1 MILSTTKELRL
12 HIPSNAIDE
21 ISSLQGILDNSEK
34 DFLRDKLGDSL
45 YNRLCEYYQTISPD
59 DFFMAVS
66 NGEHNQQPWM
76 QLLLM
81 AQRMVTY
88 DAMSRFAY
96 TQALSINGAGI
107 NMASSDDYG
116 TASKDLLDK
125 SVQGYKRE
133 AMVSLN
139 QMLVMLEGWA
149 RKMETPAPIADAGTT
164 EPLPKEPE
172 DEQHK
177 AIEEI
182 SVLWQESQYYYLH
195 HDLLIATCA
204 DLQQYLDI
212 YESRE
217 KFIRL
222 LPDLHF
228 IQDEYIS
235 EAIGEDTVQR
245 LLHTTDP
252 NDKPLLRKVRRLMVA
267 HLEER
272 TTILTIDKA
281 RRAAA
286 HNEAIALRT
295 SVLRLMEMRKAVD
308 AVNNTPTDKPS
319 TNTTDST
326 SKGYENNQPDS
337 KIFVSPLLYYTDYTD
352 YYVIKKQQTTLMTL
366 IVRDIRA
373 IRC

>member
-59 DFFMAVS
+59 DFYMAVS
-66 NGEHNQQPWM
+66 NGEHSKQPWM

-149 RKMETPAPIADAGTT
+149 RKMETPAPIADADTT
-164 EPLPKEPE
+164 EPLPTEPNAEPSPTEPE

-245 LLHTTDP
+245 LLHTEDP

-286 HNEAIALRT
+286 HNEAISLRA

-308 AVNNTPTDKPS
+308 AANNTPTDKPS

-337 KIFVSPLLYYTDYTD
+337 KIFVSPLLY
-352 YYVIKKQQTTLMTL
+352 
-366 IVRDIRA
+366 
-373 IRC
+373 

>member
-45 YNRLCEYYQTISPD
+45 YNRLCEYYQTVSPD
-59 DFFMAVS
+59 DFYMAVS
-66 NGEHNQQPWM
+66 NGEHTQQPWM

-88 DAMSRFAY
+88 DAMSRFVYA
-96 TQALSINGAGI
+96 QALSINGTGI
-107 NMASSDDYG
+107 NVASSDDYG

-125 SVQGYKRE
+125 GVQGYKRE

-149 RKMETPAPIADAGTT
+149 RKMATPAAIADADSTEPPTT
-164 EPLPKEPE
+164 EPK

-182 SVLWQESQYYYLH
+182 SLLWQESQYYYLH

-204 DLQQYLDI
+204 DLQHYLDI

-245 LLHTTDP
+245 LLHTYDP

-295 SVLRLMEMRKAVD
+295 SVLRLMEMRKAADV
-308 AVNNTPTDKPS
+308 ANTTPDKPS

-337 KIFVSPLLYYTDYTD
+337 KIFVSPLLY
-352 YYVIKKQQTTLMTL
+352 
-366 IVRDIRA
+366 
-373 IRC
+373 

>member
-21 ISSLQGILDNSEK
+21 IGSLQGILDNSEK

-45 YNRLCEYYQTISPD
+45 YRQLCEYYQTVSPD
-59 DFFMAVS
+59 EFYLAVT
-66 NGEHNQQPWM
+66 NGEHTHQPWM
-76 QLLLM
+76 QLLVL

-96 TQALSINGAGI
+96 TQALSINGTGI
-107 NMASSDDYG
+107 NVASSEDYSA
-116 TASKDLLDK
+116 ASKDLLDK
-125 SVQGYKRE
+125 GVQGYKRE

-149 RKMETPAPIADAGTT
+149 RKMEAIETADPPVAQ
-164 EPLPKEPE
+164 EV
-172 DEQHK
+172 DEEHK

-182 SVLWQESQYYYLH
+182 SLLWQESNYYYLH

-235 EAIGEDTVQR
+235 EAIGEPMVQH
-245 LLHTTDP
+245 LLTTTDP
-252 NDKPLLRKVRRLMVA
+252 ADKPLLRKVRRLMVA

-281 RRAAA
+281 RRSAA
-286 HNEAIALRT
+286 HNEAISLRA
-295 SVLRLMEMRKAVD
+295 SVLRLVEMRKAVEK
-308 AVNNTPTDKPS
+308 ANSENQNTNSEDQNPS
-319 TNTTDST
+319 TNTNDD
-326 SKGYENNQPDS
+326 KGYENNQPGS
-337 KIFVSPLLYYTDYTD
+337 MFFVSPLLY
-352 YYVIKKQQTTLMTL
+352 
-366 IVRDIRA
+366 
-373 IRC
+373 

>member
-66 NGEHNQQPWM
+66 NGEHSKQPWM

-139 QMLVMLEGWA
+139 QMLAMLEGWA
-149 RKMETPAPIADAGTT
+149 RIINTPAPIDEPTETT
-164 EPLPKEPE
+164 EPSGTEQNE
-172 DEQHK
+172 EQNNEQNEEQHK

-182 SVLWQESQYYYLH
+182 TTLWQESQYYYLH

-228 IQDEYIS
+228 IQDE
-235 EAIGEDTVQR
+235 
-245 LLHTTDP
+245 
-252 NDKPLLRKVRRLMVA
+252 
-267 HLEER
+267 
-272 TTILTIDKA
+272 
-281 RRAAA
+281 
-286 HNEAIALRT
+286 
-295 SVLRLMEMRKAVD
+295 
-308 AVNNTPTDKPS
+308 
-319 TNTTDST
+319 
-326 SKGYENNQPDS
+326 
-337 KIFVSPLLYYTDYTD
+337 
-352 YYVIKKQQTTLMTL
+352 
-366 IVRDIRA
+366 
-373 IRC
+373 

>member
-1 MILSTTKELRL
+1 MPIIQNSNFKIRMILSTIKELRL

-45 YNRLCEYYQTISPD
+45 YHRLCEYYQTVSPD
-59 DFFMAVS
+59 DFYMAVS
-66 NGEHNQQPWM
+66 NGEHTQQPWM

-96 TQALSINGAGI
+96 TQALSINGTGI
-107 NMASSDDYG
+107 NVASSDDYG

-125 SVQGYKRE
+125 GVQGYKRE

-149 RKMETPAPIADAGTT
+149 RKMATPAAIAEADSTDQPTT
-164 EPLPKEPE
+164 EPK

-182 SVLWQESQYYYLH
+182 SLLWQESQYYYAH

-245 LLHTTDP
+245 LLHTYNP

-286 HNEAIALRT
+286 HNEAIALRS
-295 SVLRLMEMRKAVD
+295 SVLRLMEMRKASDV
-308 AVNNTPTDKPS
+308 ANTTPDNPS

-337 KIFVSPLLYYTDYTD
+337 KIFVSPLLY
-352 YYVIKKQQTTLMTL
+352 
-366 IVRDIRA
+366 
-373 IRC
+373 

>member
-1 MILSTTKELRL
+1 MIISTTKELRL

-45 YNRLCEYYQTISPD
+45 YHRLCEYYQTVSPD
-59 DFFMAVS
+59 DFYMAVS
-66 NGEHNQQPWM
+66 NGEHAQQPWM

-96 TQALSINGAGI
+96 TQALSINGTGI
-107 NMASSDDYG
+107 NVASSDDYG

-125 SVQGYKRE
+125 GVQGYKRE

-149 RKMETPAPIADAGTT
+149 RKMATPAAIAEADSTDPPTT
-164 EPLPKEPE
+164 EPK

-182 SVLWQESQYYYLH
+182 SLLWQESQYYYAH

-204 DLQQYLDI
+204 ELQHYLDI

-235 EAIGEDTVQR
+235 EAIGDDTVQR
-245 LLHTTDP
+245 LLRSDDP

-286 HNEAIALRT
+286 HNEAIALRS

-308 AVNNTPTDKPS
+308 AANATPDKPS

-337 KIFVSPLLYYTDYTD
+337 KIFVSPLLY
-352 YYVIKKQQTTLMTL
+352 
-366 IVRDIRA
+366 
-373 IRC
+373 

>member
-45 YNRLCEYYQTISPD
+45 YNRLCEYYQTVSPD

-66 NGEHNQQPWM
+66 NGEHSQQPWM

-88 DAMSRFAY
+88 DAMSRFSY

-149 RKMETPAPIADAGTT
+149 RKMETPVPIAEADTT
-164 EPLPKEPE
+164 EPLPTEPEGETSPTEPE

-235 EAIGEDTVQR
+235 EAIGEDTVQH

-308 AVNNTPTDKPS
+308 AANNTPIDKPS

-337 KIFVSPLLYYTDYTD
+337 KIFVSPLLY
-352 YYVIKKQQTTLMTL
+352 
-366 IVRDIRA
+366 
-373 IRC
+373 

>member
-1 MILSTTKELRL
+1 MILSTINELRL

-21 ISSLQGILDNSEK
+21 ISYLQGILDNSEK

-45 YNRLCEYYQTISPD
+45 YNRLCEYYQTVSPD
-59 DFFMAVS
+59 DFYKTVS
-66 NGEHNQQPWM
+66 NGEHTQQPWM
-76 QLLLM
+76 ELLLM

-96 TQALSINGAGI
+96 TQALSINSTGI
-107 NMASSDDYG
+107 NVASSDDYG

-125 SVQGYKRE
+125 GVQGYKRE

-149 RKMETPAPIADAGTT
+149 KDCVKKIAQSVPNTDNSV
-164 EPLPKEPE
+164 PKT
-172 DEQHK
+172 DESVQTSE
-177 AIEEI
+177 IEEI
-182 SVLWQESQYYYLH
+182 TNLWKESTYYYLH

-204 DLQQYLDI
+204 DLQHYLDI

-245 LLHTTDP
+245 LLHTDDP

-295 SVLRLMEMRKAVD
+295 SVLRLMEMRKAAD
-308 AVNNTPTDKPS
+308 AANNTPDKPS

-337 KIFVSPLLYYTDYTD
+337 KIFVSPLLY
-352 YYVIKKQQTTLMTL
+352 
-366 IVRDIRA
+366 
-373 IRC
+373 

>member
-45 YNRLCEYYQTISPD
+45 YNRLCEYYQTVSPD
-59 DFFMAVS
+59 DFYMAVC
-66 NGEHNQQPWM
+66 NGENTQHPWM

-81 AQRMVTY
+81 AQRMVAY
-88 DAMSRFAY
+88 DAMSRFVY
-96 TQALSINGAGI
+96 TQALSINGTGI
-107 NMASSDDYG
+107 NVASSDDYG

-125 SVQGYKRE
+125 GVQGYKRE

-149 RKMETPAPIADAGTT
+149 KKMATPAPIADADTIEQPT
-164 EPLPKEPE
+164 EPK
-172 DEQHK
+172 DEEHK

-182 SVLWQESQYYYLH
+182 SLLWQESQYYYLH

-204 DLQQYLDI
+204 DLQHYLDI

-245 LLHTTDP
+245 LLHTDDP
-252 NDKPLLRKVRRLMVA
+252 ADKPLLRKVRRLMVA

-295 SVLRLMEMRKAVD
+295 SVLRLMEMRKAADV
-308 AVNNTPTDKPS
+308 ANTTPDKPS

-326 SKGYENNQPDS
+326 SKGYENNQPNS
-337 KIFVSPLLYYTDYTD
+337 KIFVSPLLY
-352 YYVIKKQQTTLMTL
+352 
-366 IVRDIRA
+366 
-373 IRC
+373 

>member
-34 DFLRDKLGDSL
+34 DFLRDKLGDTL
-45 YNRLCEYYQTISPD
+45 YNRLCEYYQTVSPD
-59 DFFMAVS
+59 DFYMAVC
-66 NGEHNQQPWM
+66 NGENTQHPWM

-88 DAMSRFAY
+88 DAMSRFVY
-96 TQALSINGAGI
+96 TQALSINGTGI
-107 NMASSDDYG
+107 NVASSDDYG

-125 SVQGYKRE
+125 GVQGYKRE

-149 RKMETPAPIADAGTT
+149 KKMATPAPIADADTIEQPT
-164 EPLPKEPE
+164 EPK
-172 DEQHK
+172 DEEHK

-182 SVLWQESQYYYLH
+182 SLLWQESQYYYLH

-204 DLQQYLDI
+204 DLQHYLDI

-245 LLHTTDP
+245 LLHTDDP
-252 NDKPLLRKVRRLMVA
+252 ADKPLLRKVRRLMVA

-295 SVLRLMEMRKAVD
+295 SVLRLMEMRKAADV
-308 AVNNTPTDKPS
+308 ANTTPDKPS

-337 KIFVSPLLYYTDYTD
+337 KIFVSPLLY
-352 YYVIKKQQTTLMTL
+352 
-366 IVRDIRA
+366 
-373 IRC
+373 

>member
-21 ISSLQGILDNSEK
+21 ISSLQGTLDNSEK

-45 YNRLCEYYQTISPD
+45 YDQLCEYYQSISPD
-59 DFFMAVS
+59 EFYLSVT
-66 NGEHNQQPWM
+66 NGEHTHQPWQ

-81 AQRMVTY
+81 AQRMVVY

-96 TQALSINGAGI
+96 TQALSINGTGI
-107 NMASSDDYG
+107 NVASSEDYG
-116 TASKDLLDK
+116 AASKDLLDK
-125 SVQGYKRE
+125 GVQGYKRE

-139 QMLVMLEGWA
+139 QMLMMLEGWA
-149 RKMETPAPIADAGTT
+149 RKMATPAAIADADSTEPPTT
-164 EPLPKEPE
+164 EPK
-172 DEQHK
+172 DEEHK

-182 SVLWQESQYYYLH
+182 SLLWQESQYYYLH

-245 LLHTTDP
+245 LLHTDDP
-252 NDKPLLRKVRRLMVA
+252 ADKPLLRKVRRLMVA

-308 AVNNTPTDKPS
+308 AANNIPDKSS

-337 KIFVSPLLYYTDYTD
+337 KIFVSPLLY
-352 YYVIKKQQTTLMTL
+352 
-366 IVRDIRA
+366 
-373 IRC
+373 

>member
-45 YNRLCEYYQTISPD
+45 YRQLCEYYQTVSPD
-59 DFFMAVS
+59 DFYMAVT
-66 NGEHNQQPWM
+66 NGEHTHQPWM
-76 QLLLM
+76 QLLVL

-88 DAMSRFAY
+88 DAMSRFSY
-96 TQALSINGAGI
+96 TQALSINGTGI
-107 NMASSDDYG
+107 NVASSEDYG
-116 TASKDLLDK
+116 AASKDLLDK
-125 SVQGYKRE
+125 GVQGYKRE

-139 QMLVMLEGWA
+139 QMLVMLENWA
-149 RKMETPAPIADAGTT
+149 KDCVKKQASDVQKTAESVPNNGNSV
-164 EPLPKEPE
+164 PKTGESVQTGE
-172 DEQHK
+172 
-177 AIEEI
+177 IEEI
-182 SVLWQESQYYYLH
+182 VKLWQESQYYYLH

-235 EAIGEDTVQR
+235 EAIGEPMVQH
-245 LLHTTDP
+245 LLTTTDP
-252 NDKPLLRKVRRLMVA
+252 ADKPLLRKVRRLMVA

-281 RRAAA
+281 RRSAA
-286 HNEAIALRT
+286 HNEAVSLRA
-295 SVLRLMEMRKAVD
+295 SVLRLTEMCKAVEK
-308 AVNNTPTDKPS
+308 ANTENQNANSDNQNPS
-319 TNTTDST
+319 TNTNDD
-326 SKGYENNQPDS
+326 KGYENNQPGS
-337 KIFVSPLLYYTDYTD
+337 KFFVSPLLY
-352 YYVIKKQQTTLMTL
+352 
-366 IVRDIRA
+366 
-373 IRC
+373 

>member
-45 YNRLCEYYQTISPD
+45 YNRLCEYYQSVSPD
-59 DFFMAVS
+59 DFYMAVS
-66 NGEHNQQPWM
+66 NGEHTQQPWM

-96 TQALSINGAGI
+96 TQALSINGTGI
-107 NMASSDDYG
+107 NVASSEDYG
-116 TASKDLLDK
+116 AASKDLLDK
-125 SVQGYKRE
+125 GVQGYKRE

-149 RKMETPAPIADAGTT
+149 RKMATPAAVADADSTEPPTT
-164 EPLPKEPE
+164 EPK
-172 DEQHK
+172 DEEHK

-182 SVLWQESQYYYLH
+182 SLLWQESQYYYLH

-245 LLHTTDP
+245 LLHTDDSA
-252 NDKPLLRKVRRLMVA
+252 DKPLLRKVRRLMVA

-286 HNEAIALRT
+286 HNEVISLRT

-308 AVNNTPTDKPS
+308 AANATPDKPS

-337 KIFVSPLLYYTDYTD
+337 KIFVSPLLY
-352 YYVIKKQQTTLMTL
+352 
-366 IVRDIRA
+366 
-373 IRC
+373 

>member
-45 YNRLCEYYQTISPD
+45 YNRLCEYYQTVSPD
-59 DFFMAVS
+59 DFYMAVS
-66 NGEHNQQPWM
+66 NGEHTQQPWM

-88 DAMSRFAY
+88 DAMSRFVY
-96 TQALSINGAGI
+96 TQALSINGTGI
-107 NMASSDDYG
+107 NVASSDDYG

-125 SVQGYKRE
+125 GVQGYKRE

-149 RKMETPAPIADAGTT
+149 KDCVKKQASDVQKTAESVPNTDNSV
-164 EPLPKEPE
+164 PKT
-172 DEQHK
+172 DESVQTGE
-177 AIEEI
+177 IEEI
-182 SVLWQESQYYYLH
+182 VKLWQESQYYYAH

-245 LLHTTDP
+245 LLHTDAP
-252 NDKPLLRKVRRLMVA
+252 ADKPLLRKVRRLMVA

-295 SVLRLMEMRKAVD
+295 SVLRLMEMRKAASAAND
-308 AVNNTPTDKPS
+308 TPDKPS
-319 TNTTDST
+319 ANTTDST
-326 SKGYENNQPDS
+326 SKGYENNQPNS
-337 KIFVSPLLYYTDYTD
+337 KIFVSPLLY
-352 YYVIKKQQTTLMTL
+352 
-366 IVRDIRA
+366 
-373 IRC
+373 

>member
-66 NGEHNQQPWM
+66 NGEHSKQPWM

-149 RKMETPAPIADAGTT
+149 RKMETPAPIADADIT
-164 EPLPKEPE
+164 EPSPTEPEGESSTAEPE

-235 EAIGEDTVQR
+235 EAIGEDTVQH

-308 AVNNTPTDKPS
+308 AANNTPTDKPS

-326 SKGYENNQPDS
+326 GKGYENNQPDS
-337 KIFVSPLLYYTDYTD
+337 KIFVSPLLY
-352 YYVIKKQQTTLMTL
+352 
-366 IVRDIRA
+366 
-373 IRC
+373 

>member
-45 YNRLCEYYQTISPD
+45 YNRLCEYYQTVSPD
-59 DFFMAVS
+59 DFYMTVC
-66 NGEHNQQPWM
+66 NGENTQHPWM

-88 DAMSRFAY
+88 DAMSRFVY
-96 TQALSINGAGI
+96 TQALSINGTGI
-107 NMASSDDYG
+107 NVASSDDYG

-125 SVQGYKRE
+125 GVQGYKRE

-149 RKMETPAPIADAGTT
+149 KKMATPAPIADADTIEQPT
-164 EPLPKEPE
+164 EPK
-172 DEQHK
+172 DEEHK

-182 SVLWQESQYYYLH
+182 SLLWQESQYYYLH

-204 DLQQYLDI
+204 DLQHYLDI
-212 YESRE
+212 YENRE

-245 LLHTTDP
+245 LLHTDDP
-252 NDKPLLRKVRRLMVA
+252 ADQPLLRKVRRLMVA

-286 HNEAIALRT
+286 HNEAISLRS
-295 SVLRLMEMRKAVD
+295 SVLWLMEMRKAAD
-308 AVNNTPTDKPS
+308 AANNTPDKPS

-337 KIFVSPLLYYTDYTD
+337 KIFVSPLLY
-352 YYVIKKQQTTLMTL
+352 
-366 IVRDIRA
+366 
-373 IRC
+373 

>member
-66 NGEHNQQPWM
+66 NGEHSQQPWM

-164 EPLPKEPE
+164 EPSPTEPE

-286 HNEAIALRT
+286 HNEAISLRT

-308 AVNNTPTDKPS
+308 AANNTPTDKPS
-319 TNTTDST
+319 TDTTDST
-326 SKGYENNQPDS
+326 GKGYENNQPDS
-337 KIFVSPLLYYTDYTD
+337 KIFVSPLLY
-352 YYVIKKQQTTLMTL
+352 
-366 IVRDIRA
+366 
-373 IRC
+373 

>member
-45 YNRLCEYYQTISPD
+45 YNRLCEYYQTFSPD
-59 DFFMAVS
+59 DFYMAVC
-66 NGEHNQQPWM
+66 NGENTQQPWM

-88 DAMSRFAY
+88 DAMSRFVY
-96 TQALSINGAGI
+96 TQALSINGTGI
-107 NMASSDDYG
+107 NVASSDDYG

-125 SVQGYKRE
+125 GVQGYKRE

-149 RKMETPAPIADAGTT
+149 KKMATPAPIADADTIEQPT
-164 EPLPKEPE
+164 EPK
-172 DEQHK
+172 DEEHK

-182 SVLWQESQYYYLH
+182 SLLWQESQYYYLH

-204 DLQQYLDI
+204 DLQHYLDI

-245 LLHTTDP
+245 LLHTDDP
-252 NDKPLLRKVRRLMVA
+252 ADKPLLRKVRRLMVA

-308 AVNNTPTDKPS
+308 AANTPPDKPS
-319 TNTTDST
+319 ANTTDST
-326 SKGYENNQPDS
+326 SKGYENNQPNS
-337 KIFVSPLLYYTDYTD
+337 KIFVSPLLY
-352 YYVIKKQQTTLMTL
+352 
-366 IVRDIRA
+366 
-373 IRC
+373 

>member
-1 MILSTTKELRL
+1 MILSTIKELRL

-21 ISSLQGILDNSEK
+21 ISSLQGTLDNSEK

-45 YNRLCEYYQTISPD
+45 YDQLCEYYQSISPD
-59 DFFMAVS
+59 EFYLSVT
-66 NGEHNQQPWM
+66 NGEHTHHPWQ

-96 TQALSINGAGI
+96 TQAISINGTGI
-107 NMASSDDYG
+107 NVASSEDYG
-116 TASKDLLDK
+116 AASRDLLDK
-125 SVQGYKRE
+125 GVQGYKRE

-139 QMLVMLEGWA
+139 QMLMMLEGWA
-149 RKMETPAPIADAGTT
+149 RKMTTPAPIADADSTEPPTT
-164 EPLPKEPE
+164 EQK
-172 DEQHK
+172 DEEHK

-182 SVLWQESQYYYLH
+182 SLLWQESQYYYLH

-204 DLQQYLDI
+204 DLQHYLDI
-212 YESRE
+212 YENRE
-217 KFIRL
+217 KFIRM

-235 EAIGEDTVQR
+235 EAIGEPMVQQ
-245 LLHTTDP
+245 LLTSTNPEDR
-252 NDKPLLRKVRRLMVA
+252 PLLRKVRRLMVA

-286 HNEAIALRT
+286 HNEAIALRA
-295 SVLRLMEMRKAVD
+295 SVLRLLDMRKAVD
-308 AVNNTPTDKPS
+308 KTNSDNSSASTKDCSTETD
-319 TNTTDST
+319 NQQ
-326 SKGYENNQPDS
+326 GYENNQPGS
-337 KIFVSPLLYYTDYTD
+337 KFFVSPLLY
-352 YYVIKKQQTTLMTL
+352 
-366 IVRDIRA
+366 
-373 IRC
+373 

>member
-66 NGEHNQQPWM
+66 NGEHSKQPWM

-149 RKMETPAPIADAGTT
+149 RKMETPAPIADADTT
-164 EPLPKEPE
+164 EPLPTEPDAEPSPTEPE

-286 HNEAIALRT
+286 HNEAISLRT

-308 AVNNTPTDKPS
+308 AVNNTPTDKSS

-326 SKGYENNQPDS
+326 GKGYKNNQPDS
-337 KIFVSPLLYYTDYTD
+337 KIFVSPLLY
-352 YYVIKKQQTTLMTL
+352 
-366 IVRDIRA
+366 
-373 IRC
+373 

>member
-1 MILSTTKELRL
+1 MIISTTKELRL

-21 ISSLQGILDNSEK
+21 IGSLQGILDNSEK

-45 YNRLCEYYQTISPD
+45 YRKLCEYYQSVSPD
-59 DFFMAVS
+59 EFYMSVT
-66 NGEHNQQPWM
+66 NGEHTHQPWM
-76 QLLLM
+76 QLLVL

-96 TQALSINGAGI
+96 TQALSINGTGI
-107 NMASSDDYG
+107 NVASSEDYG
-116 TASKDLLDK
+116 AASKDLLDK
-125 SVQGYKRE
+125 GVQGYKRE

-149 RKMETPAPIADAGTT
+149 KEMATPAIATDADTTEQPTT
-164 EPLPKEPE
+164 EPK
-172 DEQHK
+172 DEEHT

-182 SVLWQESQYYYLH
+182 NLLWQESLYYYLH

-235 EAIGEDTVQR
+235 EAIGEPMVQH

-252 NDKPLLRKVRRLMVA
+252 ADKPLLRKVRRLMVA

-281 RRAAA
+281 RRSAA
-286 HNEAIALRT
+286 HNEAISLRT
-295 SVLRLMEMRKAVD
+295 SVLRLVEMRKTVEKA
-308 AVNNTPTDKPS
+308 NTENQNTNSDNQNPS
-319 TNTTDST
+319 TNINDD
-326 SKGYENNQPDS
+326 KGYENNQPGS
-337 KIFVSPLLYYTDYTD
+337 KFFVSPLLY
-352 YYVIKKQQTTLMTL
+352 
-366 IVRDIRA
+366 
-373 IRC
+373 

>member
-34 DFLRDKLGDSL
+34 DFLCDKLGDSL
-45 YNRLCEYYQTISPD
+45 YNRLCEYYQTVSPD
-59 DFFMAVS
+59 DFYMAVS
-66 NGEHNQQPWM
+66 NGEHTQQPWM

-96 TQALSINGAGI
+96 TQALSINGTGI
-107 NMASSDDYG
+107 NVASSDDYG

-125 SVQGYKRE
+125 GVQGYKRE

-149 RKMETPAPIADAGTT
+149 RKMATPAPIVEADSTEPPTT
-164 EPLPKEPE
+164 ESK
-172 DEQHK
+172 DEEHK

-182 SVLWQESQYYYLH
+182 SLLWQESQYYYLH

-204 DLQQYLDI
+204 DLQHYLDI

-235 EAIGEDTVQR
+235 EAIGDDTVQR
-245 LLHTTDP
+245 LLHTDDP
-252 NDKPLLRKVRRLMVA
+252 ADKPLLRKVRRLMVA

-295 SVLRLMEMRKAVD
+295 SVLRLMEMRKAADV
-308 AVNNTPTDKPS
+308 ANTTPDKPS

-337 KIFVSPLLYYTDYTD
+337 KIFVSPLLY
-352 YYVIKKQQTTLMTL
+352 
-366 IVRDIRA
+366 
-373 IRC
+373 

>member
-1 MILSTTKELRL
+1 MILSTIKELRL

-45 YNRLCEYYQTISPD
+45 YHRLCEYYQTVSPD
-59 DFFMAVS
+59 DFYMAVS
-66 NGEHNQQPWM
+66 NGEHTQQPWM

-96 TQALSINGAGI
+96 TQTLSINGTGI
-107 NMASSDDYG
+107 NVASSDDYG

-125 SVQGYKRE
+125 GVQGYKRE

-149 RKMETPAPIADAGTT
+149 RKMATPAAIAEADSTDPPTT
-164 EPLPKEPE
+164 EPK

-182 SVLWQESQYYYLH
+182 SLLWQESQYYYAH

-245 LLHTTDP
+245 LLHTDNP

-286 HNEAIALRT
+286 HNEAIALRS
-295 SVLRLMEMRKAVD
+295 SVLRLMEMRKAAD
-308 AVNNTPTDKPS
+308 AANTTPDNPS

-326 SKGYENNQPDS
+326 SKGYENNLPDS
-337 KIFVSPLLYYTDYTD
+337 KIFVSPLLY
-352 YYVIKKQQTTLMTL
+352 
-366 IVRDIRA
+366 
-373 IRC
+373 

>member
-12 HIPSNAIDE
+12 HIPSNAIDD

-45 YNRLCEYYQTISPD
+45 YNRLCEYYQTVSPD
-59 DFFMAVS
+59 DFYMAVS
-66 NGEHNQQPWM
+66 NGEHTQQPWM
-76 QLLLM
+76 RLLLM

-96 TQALSINGAGI
+96 TQALSINGTGI
-107 NMASSDDYG
+107 NVASSDDYG

-125 SVQGYKRE
+125 GVQGYKRE

-149 RKMETPAPIADAGTT
+149 RKMATPAAIADADSTEPPTT
-164 EPLPKEPE
+164 EPK

-182 SVLWQESQYYYLH
+182 SLLWQESQYYYLH

-204 DLQQYLDI
+204 DLQHYLDI

-245 LLHTTDP
+245 LLHTYDP

-295 SVLRLMEMRKAVD
+295 SVLRLMEMRKAADV
-308 AVNNTPTDKPS
+308 ANTTPDKPS

-337 KIFVSPLLYYTDYTD
+337 KIFVSPLLY
-352 YYVIKKQQTTLMTL
+352 
-366 IVRDIRA
+366 
-373 IRC
+373 

>member
-66 NGEHNQQPWM
+66 NGEHSQQPWM

-96 TQALSINGAGI
+96 TQAISINGAGI

-149 RKMETPAPIADAGTT
+149 RKMETPAPISDADTT
-164 EPLPKEPE
+164 EPSPTEPEGESSTAEPE

-235 EAIGEDTVQR
+235 EAIGEDTVQH
-245 LLHTTDP
+245 LLHSTDP

-308 AVNNTPTDKPS
+308 AVNNTPTDKSS

-326 SKGYENNQPDS
+326 GKGYENNQPDS
-337 KIFVSPLLYYTDYTD
+337 KIFVSPLLY
-352 YYVIKKQQTTLMTL
+352 
-366 IVRDIRA
+366 
-373 IRC
+373 

>member
-66 NGEHNQQPWM
+66 NGEHSKQPWM

-149 RKMETPAPIADAGTT
+149 RKMETPAPIADADTT
-164 EPLPKEPE
+164 EPLPTETESEPSPTEPE

-235 EAIGEDTVQR
+235 EAVGEDTVQH

-326 SKGYENNQPDS
+326 GKGYENNQPDS
-337 KIFVSPLLYYTDYTD
+337 KIFVSPLLY
-352 YYVIKKQQTTLMTL
+352 
-366 IVRDIRA
+366 
-373 IRC
+373 

>member
-1 MILSTTKELRL
+1 MILSTIKELRL

-45 YNRLCEYYQTISPD
+45 YHRLCEYYQTVSPD
-59 DFFMAVS
+59 DFYMAVS
-66 NGEHNQQPWM
+66 NGEHTQQPWM

-96 TQALSINGAGI
+96 TQALSINGTGI
-107 NMASSDDYG
+107 NVASSDDYG

-125 SVQGYKRE
+125 GVQGYKRE

-149 RKMETPAPIADAGTT
+149 RKMATPAAIAEADSTDPPTT
-164 EPLPKEPE
+164 EPK

-182 SVLWQESQYYYLH
+182 SLLWQESQYYYAH

-204 DLQQYLDI
+204 DLQHYLDI

-245 LLHTTDP
+245 LLHTYNP

-286 HNEAIALRT
+286 HNEAIALRS
-295 SVLRLMEMRKAVD
+295 SVLRLMEMRKAAD
-308 AVNNTPTDKPS
+308 AANTTPDNPS

-326 SKGYENNQPDS
+326 SKGYENNLPDS
-337 KIFVSPLLYYTDYTD
+337 KIFVSPLLY
-352 YYVIKKQQTTLMTL
+352 
-366 IVRDIRA
+366 
-373 IRC
+373 

>member
-1 MILSTTKELRL
+1 MIISTIKELRL

-21 ISSLQGILDNSEK
+21 INSLQGILDNSEK

-45 YNRLCEYYQTISPD
+45 YNRLCEYYQTVSPD
-59 DFFMAVS
+59 DFYMAVS
-66 NGEHNQQPWM
+66 NGEHTQQPWM

-96 TQALSINGAGI
+96 TQALSINGTGI
-107 NMASSDDYG
+107 NVASSDDYG

-125 SVQGYKRE
+125 GVQGYKRE

-149 RKMETPAPIADAGTT
+149 RKMATPAAIAEADSTDQPTT
-164 EPLPKEPE
+164 EPK

-182 SVLWQESQYYYLH
+182 SLLWQESQYYYAH

-235 EAIGEDTVQR
+235 EAIGEDTIQR
-245 LLHTTDP
+245 LLHTDNP
-252 NDKPLLRKVRRLMVA
+252 NDKALLRKVRRLMVA

-286 HNEAIALRT
+286 HNEAIALRS
-295 SVLRLMEMRKAVD
+295 SVLRLMEMRKAAD
-308 AVNNTPTDKPS
+308 AANTTPDNPS

-337 KIFVSPLLYYTDYTD
+337 KIFVSPLLY
-352 YYVIKKQQTTLMTL
+352 
-366 IVRDIRA
+366 
-373 IRC
+373 

>member
-66 NGEHNQQPWM
+66 NGEHSQQPWL

-149 RKMETPAPIADAGTT
+149 RKMETPAPIANADTTAPLPT
-164 EPLPKEPE
+164 EPEGETPTTEPE

-235 EAIGEDTVQR
+235 EAIGEDTVQH

-308 AVNNTPTDKPS
+308 AANSTPTDKPS

-326 SKGYENNQPDS
+326 GKGYENNQPDS
-337 KIFVSPLLYYTDYTD
+337 KIFVSPLLY
-352 YYVIKKQQTTLMTL
+352 
-366 IVRDIRA
+366 
-373 IRC
+373 

>member
-21 ISSLQGILDNSEK
+21 ISSLQGILDNSEQ

-45 YNRLCEYYQTISPD
+45 YNRLCEYYQTVSPD
-59 DFFMAVS
+59 DFYMAVF
-66 NGEHNQQPWM
+66 NGENTQHPWM

-88 DAMSRFAY
+88 DAMSRFVY
-96 TQALSINGAGI
+96 TQALSINGTGI
-107 NMASSDDYG
+107 NVASSDDYG

-125 SVQGYKRE
+125 GVQGYKRE

-149 RKMETPAPIADAGTT
+149 KKMATPAPIADADSTEPPTT
-164 EPLPKEPE
+164 EPK
-172 DEQHK
+172 DEEHK

-182 SVLWQESQYYYLH
+182 SLLWQESQYYYLH

-204 DLQQYLDI
+204 DLQHYLDI

-245 LLHTTDP
+245 LLHTDDP
-252 NDKPLLRKVRRLMVA
+252 ADKPLLRKVRRLMVA

-295 SVLRLMEMRKAVD
+295 SVLRLMEMRKAADV
-308 AVNNTPTDKPS
+308 ANATPDKPS

-337 KIFVSPLLYYTDYTD
+337 KIFVSPLLY
-352 YYVIKKQQTTLMTL
+352 
-366 IVRDIRA
+366 
-373 IRC
+373 

>member
-1 MILSTTKELRL
+1 MIISTTQELRL

-45 YNRLCEYYQTISPD
+45 YNRLCEYYQTVSPD
-59 DFFMAVS
+59 DFSMAICK
-66 NGEHNQQPWM
+66 GETPQQPWM

-88 DAMSRFAY
+88 DAMSRFVY
-96 TQALSINGAGI
+96 TQALSINGTGI
-107 NMASSDDYG
+107 NVASSDDYG

-125 SVQGYKRE
+125 GVQGYKRE

-149 RKMETPAPIADAGTT
+149 KDCVKKQAPDVQKAAESVPNTDNSVPKTDESVQTT
-164 EPLPKEPE
+164 E
-172 DEQHK
+172 
-177 AIEEI
+177 IEEI
-182 SVLWQESQYYYLH
+182 TNLWKESTYYYLH

-204 DLQQYLDI
+204 DLQYYLDI
-212 YESRE
+212 RKSRD

-245 LLHTTDP
+245 LLHTDDP
-252 NDKPLLRKVRRLMVA
+252 ADKPLLRKVRRLMVA

-308 AVNNTPTDKPS
+308 AANNTPDKLSP
-319 TNTTDST
+319 NATDST

-337 KIFVSPLLYYTDYTD
+337 KIFVSPLLY
-352 YYVIKKQQTTLMTL
+352 
-366 IVRDIRA
+366 
-373 IRC
+373 

>member
-12 HIPSNAIDE
+12 HIPSNAIDD

-45 YNRLCEYYQTISPD
+45 YNRLCEYYQTVSPD
-59 DFFMAVS
+59 DFYMAVS
-66 NGEHNQQPWM
+66 NGEHTQQPWM

-96 TQALSINGAGI
+96 TQALSINGTGI
-107 NMASSDDYG
+107 NVASSDDYG

-125 SVQGYKRE
+125 GVQGYKRE

-149 RKMETPAPIADAGTT
+149 KKMATPAPIADADTIEQPT
-164 EPLPKEPE
+164 EPK
-172 DEQHK
+172 DEEHK

-182 SVLWQESQYYYLH
+182 SLLWQESQYYYLH

-204 DLQQYLDI
+204 DLQHYLDI

-245 LLHTTDP
+245 LLHTDDP
-252 NDKPLLRKVRRLMVA
+252 ADKPLLRKVRRLMVA

-286 HNEAIALRT
+286 HNEAISLRS
-295 SVLRLMEMRKAVD
+295 SVLRLMEMRKA
-308 AVNNTPTDKPS
+308 AAAANNTPDKPS

-337 KIFVSPLLYYTDYTD
+337 KIFVSPLLY
-352 YYVIKKQQTTLMTL
+352 
-366 IVRDIRA
+366 
-373 IRC
+373 

>member
-45 YNRLCEYYQTISPD
+45 YNRLCEYYMTVSPD

-66 NGEHNQQPWM
+66 NGEHSQQPWT

-96 TQALSINGAGI
+96 TQAISINGAGI

-149 RKMETPAPIADAGTT
+149 RKMETPAPIADAETT
-164 EPLPKEPE
+164 EPLPTEPEGETSPTEPE

-182 SVLWQESQYYYLH
+182 SILWQESQYYYLH

-235 EAIGEDTVQR
+235 EAIGEDMVQR

-252 NDKPLLRKVRRLMVA
+252 NDKLLLRKVRRLMVA

-308 AVNNTPTDKPS
+308 EANNTPIDKPS

-326 SKGYENNQPDS
+326 GKGYENNQPDS
-337 KIFVSPLLYYTDYTD
+337 KIFVSPLLY
-352 YYVIKKQQTTLMTL
+352 
-366 IVRDIRA
+366 
-373 IRC
+373 

>member
-59 DFFMAVS
+59 DFYMAVS
-66 NGEHNQQPWM
+66 NGEHSKQPWM

-149 RKMETPAPIADAGTT
+149 RKMETPAPIADADTT
-164 EPLPKEPE
+164 EPSSTEPDGEPSPTEPE

-235 EAIGEDTVQR
+235 EAIGEDTVQH
-245 LLHTTDP
+245 LLHTEDP
-252 NDKPLLRKVRRLMVA
+252 NDKTILRKVRRLMVA

-286 HNEAIALRT
+286 HNEAISLRA

-308 AVNNTPTDKPS
+308 AANNTPTDKPS
-319 TNTTDST
+319 TNTADST
-326 SKGYENNQPDS
+326 GKGYENDQPDS
-337 KIFVSPLLYYTDYTD
+337 KIFVSPLLY
-352 YYVIKKQQTTLMTL
+352 
-366 IVRDIRA
+366 
-373 IRC
+373 

>member
-21 ISSLQGILDNSEK
+21 IRSLQGILDNSEK

-45 YNRLCEYYQTISPD
+45 YNRLCEYYQSVSPD
-59 DFFMAVS
+59 DFYMSVS
-66 NGEHNQQPWM
+66 NGEHTQQPWM

-96 TQALSINGAGI
+96 TQALSINGTGI
-107 NMASSDDYG
+107 NMASSDDYA

-125 SVQGYKRE
+125 GVQGYKRE

-149 RKMETPAPIADAGTT
+149 KVCVKKQASDVQKTAESVPNTDNSVPKTDESEQTT
-164 EPLPKEPE
+164 E
-172 DEQHK
+172 
-177 AIEEI
+177 IEEI
-182 SVLWQESQYYYLH
+182 TNLWKESTYYYLH

-204 DLQQYLDI
+204 DLQHYLDI

-245 LLHTTDP
+245 LLHTDDP
-252 NDKPLLRKVRRLMVA
+252 ADKPLLRKVRRLMVA

-286 HNEAIALRT
+286 HNEAISLRS
-295 SVLRLMEMRKAVD
+295 SVLRLMDMRKA
-308 AVNNTPTDKPS
+308 ASAANNTPDKPS

-337 KIFVSPLLYYTDYTD
+337 KIFVSPLLY
-352 YYVIKKQQTTLMTL
+352 
-366 IVRDIRA
+366 
-373 IRC
+373 